1 VNTGRGG
8 TRLRFLGGLA
18 VAIAA
23 LAFAS
28 PAFAVGSFQVNSA
41 ADTLTAFPVCDP
53 LAVPVGTCTLRDALT
68 LAAGTGTPN
77 TIGFK
82 IGSGPVTIAITSALP
97 TVPVD
102 TTIDG
107 TGQPGWVGPPLI
119 TLEGS
124 GAGAVD
130 GLELGVP
137 PPTVPPGSLPA
148 GNDIVRGL
156 AIVGFSRL
164 GQAGI
169 RVSTTDD
176 KIVGNYIGVAASGS
190 VPDANATGIAVGAR
204 STTIGGPSVADRN
217 VISGN
222 AGEGISV
229 VNANQSFDPNMGG
242 EAIEGNLIG
251 TAADGTSALGNGSNG
266 VHVVMDGIDNGDQIG
281 GTTAGAGNTIANNAG
296 DGVFVSGGGGRG
308 LVVRGNSI
316 DNNAG
321 LGIEMAPST
330 DESIGAPTIAAATFA
345 PGGLQ
350 VSGSGPA
357 SSSEEFD
364 IYASP
369 ACDPSGSGEGAQFL
383 GTLPGNFPTQTFSGT
398 VAAPSPGNTVVTA
411 VTVSDVFTDS
421 SAFSVC
427 ATAVNPTFTVT
438 TGGSS
443 GPGSLTDAITQ
454 ADAGGIP
461 ANIVF
466 AIPGGGPQAISTQT
480 ALPVVTVPV
489 SIDGTTESG
498 TPAGSMGIFIDNS
511 NIHTTGDGLV
521 LGAGSD
527 GSVVRGLAIGGFT
540 SPESAAIRVFSNND
554 TIAGN
559 YIGTDPS
566 GLDNDSNLTG
576 VLVQGS
582 NNLIGGSSA
591 AGRNVV
597 SGNQFGIQ
605 VTGATATGN
614 RIVGN
619 YVGLSASG
627 TQAIPGSGT
636 GIILDGTSSGAKVGG
651 TTPGSGNVVV
661 SADTQTAVQV
671 NQSTGNFV
679 NGNLL
684 GTDATGSV
692 VLGDDIGVE
701 LDGGAT
707 ANTIG
712 SVGPGANVIA
722 GSDDVGVL
730 VNSASANTIAGN
742 FIGTDR
748 SGTPLTT
755 IRNDEGVRILNVG
768 ATGNTFSNNRISSST
783 NQGIEAAEGPNTI
796 SGNTIDHNGG
806 PGITVAPGTTGVTI
820 SGNSIDL
827 NTGLGIDI
835 GGAGITPTGPSSQQS
850 LPTGLA
856 GTVFSSTVR
865 VTGMLASAP
874 NTTYT
879 VEFFASPTPDPSGN
893 GEGAAFLGSIH
904 VATDGT
910 GAGTIEALLTP
921 SQMPA
926 VGQWLSATTTAP
938 DGSTSEF
945 ATSVQLQ
952 AGTDTTVSIAPE
964 ADTFVDAAQPGENFD
979 TLDYSDVYGGSAPAG
994 CVLADGMSYTLMR
1007 FDLSAIPAGATIVDA
1022 QLQTTTRAGYAQDG
1036 DPAHWALFLP
1046 DDSWDPTT
1054 VTWNTR
1060 PADGTVSPGSSNATG
1075 GGDIRQS
1082 NLALGAAGVFRAS
1095 CGADNAG
1102 DQATIFPSTS
1112 DGGLQ
1117 PVAQGI
1123 TNLADHITSQRS
1135 GDGKLSLELWTPS
1148 CLTNPNLCD
1157 PGHDNYAYWARYYTT
1172 RASDPK
1178 LRPSLRVT
1186 YSAPVAPTASITLS
1200 TGGVTNVVAGAP
1212 QVQLANFPLS
1222 ALVSGAF
1229 GVNSSPVGSIP
1240 VGSIPVGS
1248 IPVGSI
1254 PVGSIP
1260 VGSIGL
1266 TANQALL
1273 ATVPLSTIPLTP
1285 PSSWAAV
1292 LAGTPLATQP
1302 LQSVTL
1308 AQVLANTTAAG
1319 RLASVPVGSINLQNS
1334 PVGSIPV
1341 GSIPLGSIPVGSI
1354 PVPPAAGESSA
1365 DSTLARWCQWLS
1377 GPPIN
1382 CTSTAALG
1390 NPTLMS
1396 LALQGAPVGSIPVGS
1411 IPVGSIP
1418 GSIPIGS
1425 IPVGSIPLGSIPV
1438 GSITIPRVSIAV
1450 SPIGSI
1456 PVGSIPVGSI
1466 PVGSIPVGSIPVG
1479 SIDLQNSPVGSIP
1492 VGSIPVGSIVFTC
1505 SPACPTS
1512 GTLASNAAQI
1522 KPSLTFEQLLRAAS
1536 PGTFDHITFADLIGY
1551 TDPATLHR
1559 YTIADLV
1566 NSLPPNSATTYA
1578 DVLALLLQPGSIG
1591 WETVDLNAT
1600 PVQNFATGG
1609 STLDYNADFHLTP
1622 NGGPPGGTDPATI
1635 NVAVPSGFLYQ
1646 PGTTKLLVDNGS
1658 GFVTAPTQPGDPTA
1672 GSDGTLTWV
1681 VNAVIGSNYR
1691 LTFTTRPSLAI
1702 GPALATAQLDAS
1714 GAQPANSPTPA
1725 NVTVGDTFEP
1735 NDTPATAKPISSDS
1749 FYLSYI
1755 TSSSDVDYYT
1765 FPVPAAG
1772 TRVTFHLSH
1781 LPADYDLVVYGP
1793 AGAQQLRPA
1802 QASTPPLDGDPLADS
1817 GYATTHATDA
1827 LAPQT
1832 LNDVALAPGL
1842 PVYGVS
1848 TLRGTQDDDVAVIS
1862 DGGQPG
1868 DVYTVQVS
1876 GFNGASSDQ
1885 PYMLR
1890 AETTP
1895 PPAAPGCVPRSF
1907 TGTGT
1912 VAPALVTTAAGQAA
1926 TDVNTL
1932 FVVDDQ
1938 QFGNAYGTAGAGVVT
1953 KLNAAA
1959 TLTGFANAGFPS
1971 AVVHVDANANVSS
1984 AYTAWNACPADPT
1997 KANAVVSSIGS
2008 VIDSVRQT
2016 YPNVEYLV
2024 LVGSDDL
2031 LPYARLDDL
2040 TTVSTENGYASTF
2053 PAASALGG
2061 SLAAAKILS
2070 DDPYGTTAPVPF
2082 LNRQLDVPS
2091 LVTGRLVETPASI
2104 NAQLDSFI
2112 SSATPGHLHP
2122 LTALTTGYDFLSDG
2136 ATAVSTSLGTVAV
2149 GTANQSAISSTWTK
2163 ATLLGPGALFLPT
2176 GGAAAPDIVS
2186 LNAHADHNRFEPAS
2200 GTDLL
2205 NASEVAAAPQTFAG
2219 KLFFSMGCHAGL
2231 SVTDAFI
2238 PSNNLDWAQVFTQKG
2253 AADFAGNTGYGYG
2266 DTTTIAY
2273 SEDLNQ
2279 RFAANAVAGAANLTG
2294 ANLTVGEAL
2303 TVAKQEY
2310 KGALGIVGVYDE
2322 KSMAELTLYGLPM
2335 YRIGGIGVAP
2345 PSGQAA
2351 QAQPQAQGA
2360 AAQAAIAA
2368 PAAVTPNVSPGSFPT
2383 DPTTGLHIESFAAD
2397 RTFGAATA
2405 TARGSYY
2412 SGNDGTLVEHFRP
2425 IEPKAIRPVTIDSAH
2440 GALLTE
2446 LTSNDVNPF
2455 DPVYA
2460 RPTVDSSTSE
2470 PEVQF
2475 DDLAFPS
2482 KLQAVTTFQRL
2493 QAKKQQVVLAEGQ
2506 FFATNA
2512 SDGSGSGTQRL
2523 FTHEAGSIFSSPS
2536 GDYVPPVFSTL
2547 SAQATSGTVSFAV
2560 DVTDRDGPSAGTVK
2574 RVLVAYLEP
2583 GGHVWHFLDLVQS
2596 APGSSRWTGSGAL
2609 TGSHVQY
2616 FVQAVD
2622 ANGNVAVS
2630 TNKGLYY
2637 NEVPPPPPPSGGVA
2651 VAPTVAV
2658 PASGWFNGSAD
2669 VAVTVNGQP
2678 PAPGAATL
2686 SIDGGAAQL
2695 YTAPV
2700 HVTGDGSH
2708 TATAQ
2713 TAEGSATTTFFVDSG
2728 PPVITLTTPSANGA
2742 VAQGSSTTPVFSCT
2756 DAGIGVQ
2763 SCASTGTAFT
2773 TSALGFHTFTVTA
2786 VDKLG
2791 KTSIASATYDVIRI
2805 TTPAI
2810 GATYARSSTVN
2821 ADFGCAASTACT
2833 ANVTKP
2839 GGGTVAVTSGNA
2851 LPTGIQGSY
2860 TFTVTNNDT
2869 SGHSATLSRAY
2880 TVGPAVSAAG
2890 KIVFARLGNIWS
2902 INPDGTGAV
2911 KLTSGLPLDGQP
2923 AKSPDGTKIA
2933 FSRLSTLLGGRQI
2946 WVMDAD
2952 GQNQVQLTSSGDNT
2966 APAWSPDGSRIA
2978 FQSTRAGS
2986 KGFDIWVGTWDPALS
3001 TPLVNLINL
3010 TNTAGDDVRPS
3021 WSPTATGRIAF
3032 ASNRKSNQFEI
3043 YSMKTDGTGVTQLTN
3058 DPATDLSPN
3067 WSPDGTKIAFESN
3080 RATSGTS
3087 FGYEIYV
3094 MGAANGNSQTR
3105 LTKLAGDDLDPYWL
3119 DGNRIVFSSVNLLG
3133 LGVVAPTGGTPSRVP
3148 NTILGDSNPG

>member
-1 VNTGRGG
+1 MNRGRGG

-23 LAFAS
+23 LAFAA
-28 PAFAVGSFQVNSA
+28 PALAANFQVNSS
-41 ADTLTAFPVCDP
+41 ADTLTALPVCDP

-68 LAAGTGTPN
+68 LAAGAAGPN
-77 TIGFK
+77 TIGFQ
-82 IGSGPVTIAITSALP
+82 IGSGPVTIALTSALP
-97 TVPVD
+97 TVPAG

-107 TGQPGWVGPPLI
+107 TFQPGWVGPPLI

-130 GLELGVP
+130 GLDLGVP
-137 PPTVPPGSLPA
+137 PPTIPPGSLPA
-148 GNDIVRGL
+148 GNDVVRGL
-156 AIVGFSRL
+156 AIVGFSSL

-176 KIVGNYIGVAASGS
+176 KIVGNYIGVASSGS
-190 VPDANATGIAVGAR
+190 VPDGNATGIAVGAR
-204 STTIGGPSVADRN
+204 STTIGGPSAADRN

-222 AGEGISV
+222 LGEGIAV
-229 VNANQSFDPNMGG
+229 VNANTPFDPNMGG

-251 TAADGTSALGNGSNG
+251 TAADGTTPLGNGGNG
-266 VHVVMDGIDNGDQIG
+266 VHVAMDGIDNGDQIG

-296 DGVFVSGGGGRG
+296 DGVFISGPGGRG

-316 DNNAG
+316 DNNAA
-321 LGIEMAPST
+321 LGIEVAPST
-330 DESIGAPTIAAATFA
+330 DESIGAPTISAATFA

-350 VSGSGPA
+350 VSGSGSA
-357 SSSEEFD
+357 SSAQEFD

-383 GTLPGNFPTQTFSGT
+383 GTLLGNFPAQTFSGT
-398 VAAPSPGNTVVTA
+398 VAAPSPGNTVITA
-411 VTVSDVFTDS
+411 VTVDDVFTDTS
-421 SAFSVC
+421 PFSVC

-438 TGGSS
+438 TTGSS
-443 GPGSLTDAITQ
+443 GPGSLADAITQ

-466 AIPGGGPQAISTQT
+466 AIPGGGPATIAQQA
-480 ALPVVTVPV
+480 ALPAVTVPV
-489 SIDGTTESG
+489 TIDGTTESG
-498 TPAGSMGIFIDNS
+498 TPAGSMGILLS
-511 NIHTTGDGLV
+511 GGAGSSGDGLV
-521 LGAGSD
+521 LGSGSD

-540 SPESAAIRVFSNND
+540 TAESAAIRVFSNNN

-559 YIGTDPS
+559 YIGTEAT
-566 GLDNDSNLTG
+566 GTDNDSNSTG
-576 VLVQGS
+576 VIVQGS
-582 NNLIGGSSA
+582 DNLIGGSSP

-597 SGNQFGIQ
+597 SGNQSGIQ

-619 YVGLSASG
+619 YVGLDASG

-651 TTPGSGNVVV
+651 TTPGSGNFVV
-661 SADTQTAVQV
+661 SALGQTAVQV

-679 NGNLL
+679 DGNLL
-684 GTDATGSV
+684 GTDATGSN

-701 LDGGAT
+701 LDGGADG
-707 ANTIG
+707 NSIG
-712 SVGPGANVIA
+712 SVGSGANVIA
-722 GSDDVGVL
+722 GSDDTGILVIGGVTG
-730 VNSASANTIAGN
+730 NTIAGN
-742 FIGTDR
+742 FIGTNLG
-748 SGTPLTT
+748 GTPYTT
-755 IRNDEGVRILNVG
+755 TLNTEGIRINPGG
-768 ATGNTFSNNRISSST
+768 GTGNTISNNRISSSDT
-783 NQGIEAAEGPNTI
+783 QGIEADAGPNTI
-796 SGNTIDHNGG
+796 SQNTIDHNGG
-806 PGITVAPGTTGVTI
+806 AGITIGPGTTGETI
-820 SGNSIDL
+820 SQNSIDL
-827 NTGLGIDI
+827 NAGLGIDI
-835 GGAGITPTGPSSQQS
+835 GNNGITPNGPSNLQNF
-850 LPTGLA
+850 PAGLA
-856 GTVFSSTVR
+856 GTVFSSSVR
-865 VTGMLASAP
+865 VTGTLASAP
-874 NTTYT
+874 NATYT
-879 VEFFASPTPDPSGN
+879 LEFFASPTPDPSGN
-893 GEGAAFLGSIH
+893 GEGAVFLGSIH
-904 VATDGT
+904 VGTDGS
-910 GAGTIEALLTP
+910 GAATINALLTP
-921 SQMPA
+921 SPMPA
-926 VGQWLSATTTAP
+926 VGQWLSATATGP

-964 ADTFVDAAQPGENFD
+964 ADTFVDANQPGENFD
-979 TLDYSDVYGGSAPAG
+979 TLDYSDVYGGSSPAP

-1007 FDLSAIPAGATIVDA
+1007 FDLSSLPAGATIVNA
-1022 QLQTTTRAGYAQDG
+1022 QLDTTTRAGYAQDG

-1060 PADGTVSPGSSNATG
+1060 PADGTASPGSSNATG
-1075 GGDIRQS
+1075 GGDIRRS
-1082 NLALGAAGVFRAS
+1082 NLALGAADVFRAS

-1102 DQATIFPSTS
+1102 DQGKIFPSTS

-1117 PVAQGI
+1117 SVEQGI
-1123 TNLADHITSQRS
+1123 TNLANHITSQRA

-1157 PGHDNYAYWARYYTT
+1157 PGHDNFAYWARYYTT

-1178 LRPSLRVT
+1178 LRPRLLVT
-1186 YSAPVAPTASITLS
+1186 YSAPVAPTGSITLS
-1200 TGGVTNVVAGAP
+1200 TGGVTNVLAGAP

-1341 GSIPLGSIPVGSI
+1341 GSIPLGSLPVGSI
-1354 PVPPAAGESSA
+1354 PVQPAAGESSA

-1382 CTSTAALG
+1382 CTSAAALG

-1512 GTLASNAAQI
+1512 GTLASNASQI
-1522 KPSLTFEQLLRAAS
+1522 KPGLTFEQLLRATS
-1536 PGTFDHITFADLIGY
+1536 PGTFDHITFADLITY
-1551 TDPATLHR
+1551 TSPATLHG

-1566 NSLPPNSATTYA
+1566 NSLPPNSGTTYA

-1635 NVAVPSGFLYQ
+1635 DVSVPSGFLYQ

-1658 GFVTAPTQPGDPTA
+1658 GFVPAPTQPGDPTA
-1672 GSDGTLTWV
+1672 GSDGTLAWV

-1702 GPALATAQLDAS
+1702 GPTAASAQIDAT
-1714 GAQPANSPTPA
+1714 GAPPADTPTPA

-1735 NDTPATAKPISSDS
+1735 NNTPATAKPISSDS

-1755 TSSSDVDYYT
+1755 TGSSDVDYYT
-1765 FPVPAAG
+1765 FPVPPAG

-1817 GYATTHATDA
+1817 GYGTTHATDA

-1938 QFGNAYGTAGAGVVT
+1938 QFGNAYGAAGASVVT

-1959 TLTGFANAGFPS
+1959 TLAGFANAGFPS
-1971 AVVHVDANANVSS
+1971 AVVHVDANANVRS

-1997 KANAVVSSIGS
+1997 KANAAVSSIGS

-2061 SLAAAKILS
+2061 SLTAAKILS

-2104 NAQLDSFI
+2104 NAQLDAFTTSL
-2112 SSATPGHLHP
+2112 TPGHLHP
-2122 LTALTTGYDFLSDG
+2122 LTALTTGYDFLADG
-2136 ATAVSTSLGTVAV
+2136 ATAVSGSLGSVAV
-2149 GTANQSAISSTWTK
+2149 GTANQSAISNTWTK
-2163 ATLLGPGALFLPT
+2163 ATLLGAGALFLPT

-2219 KLFFSMGCHAGL
+2219 KLVFSMGCHAGL
-2231 SVTDAFI
+2231 SVADAFI

-2294 ANLTVGEAL
+2294 ANLTIGEAL

-2345 PSGQAA
+2345 LGQTA
-2351 QAQPQAQGA
+2351 QSQPQAQGA
-2360 AAQAAIAA
+2360 VSQAALAA
-2368 PAAVTPNVSPGSFPT
+2368 PAAVTPNVAPGSFPT
-2383 DPTTGLHIESFAAD
+2383 DPSTGLHIESFSAD
-2397 RTFGAATA
+2397 RSFGAATS
-2405 TARGSYY
+2405 TGRGSYY

-2493 QAKKQQVVLAEGQ
+2493 RAKKQQVVLAQGQ

-2536 GDYVPPVFSTL
+2536 TDFAPPVFSTL
-2547 SAQATSGTVSFAV
+2547 TAQATTGTVSFAV
-2560 DVTDRDGPSAGTVK
+2560 DVTDRDGASAGTVK

-2596 APGSSRWTGSGAL
+2596 APGSSHWSGSGPL
-2609 TGSHVQY
+2609 SGTHVQY

-2637 NEVPPPPPPSGGVA
+2637 NEVPPPPPPSGGVS

-2678 PAPGAATL
+2678 PAPGTTML

-2708 TATAQ
+2708 TAFAQ
-2713 TAEGSATTTFFVDSG
+2713 TADGSATTTFFVDSG
-2728 PPVITLTTPSANGA
+2728 PPVITLTTPSAGGA
-2742 VAQGSSTTPVFSCT
+2742 VAQGSSATPVFSCS

-2763 SCASTGTAFT
+2763 SCASTGSTFT
-2773 TSALGFHTFTVTA
+2773 TSALGFHTFTVA
-2786 VDKLG
+2786 AADKLG
-2791 KTSIASATYDVIRI
+2791 KTSTASATYDVIRI
-2805 TTPAI
+2805 TTPAT
-2810 GATYARSSTVN
+2810 GATYARSSVVN
-2821 ADFGCAASTACT
+2821 ADFGCAASTTCT
-2833 ANVTKP
+2833 AKVTKP
-2839 GGGTVAVTSGNA
+2839 DASIVTVTSGSA
-2851 LPTGIQGSY
+2851 LPTDLQGSY
-2860 TFTVTNNDT
+2860 TFTVTNSDT
-2869 SGHSATLSRAY
+2869 SGHSATLSRGY
-2880 TVGPAVSAAG
+2880 TVGPPVSAAG
-2890 KIVFARLGNIWS
+2890 KLVFARLGNIWS
-2902 INPDGTGAV
+2902 INPDGSGAV

-2966 APAWSPDGSRIA
+2966 APAWSPDGSKIA

-3001 TPLVNLINL
+3001 TPFVNLTNL
-3010 TNTAGDDVRPS
+3010 TNTAGDDLRPT

-3032 ASNRKSNQFEI
+3032 ASNRKSNEFEI

-3133 LGVVAPTGGTPSRVP
+3133 LGVIAPSGGTAARVP